1 MKLTKKESEMELAL
15 KIAQLE
21 TLPLSE
27 LSRQWKH
34 YFGTDCDVQKKE
46 FYIGRIAYA
55 LKYPFLRYTIL

>member
-1 MKLTKKESEMELAL
+1 MELAL